1 MKLGISDRGLK
12 RIARSLQGMPFLADP
27 PVDETY
33 AGIEQFPGFH
43 TTENFDMAATYAN
56 GRIYSSMTEQDSN
69 GQGYVTDYPVVVQLD
84 MSGFEAQTDYDAEEI
99 VKDTLV
105 QHLQELIDS
114 ASLTQ
119 ESSDEEITDAANEFT
134 MYAENQSDEYV
145 DYSNP
150 GDVIFNMNFSQFHD
164 TLPAIM
170 DEPGFPDLIRNFI
183 STGDLPSEFLMK
195 ATDQYRYTEDIPEE
209 QVTAIWYVKPIA
221 TEILTYENEDE
232 HDEIEA
238 KWPGFVVYH
247 EDDLIG
253 GFDAQFDSELV
264 YGSSQEGGQYHG
276 TTYKRLLQAAPGL
289 AGQLPAPPSPPYQG

>member
-1 MKLGISDRGLK
+1 MKLGISDKGL
-12 RIARSLQGMPFLADP
+12 RRLARSLQGMPFLADP
-27 PVDETY
+27 PISETY
-33 AGIEQFPGFH
+33 KGIEEFPGFH

-56 GRIYSSMTEQDSN
+56 GRIYSSMTDQDSN
-69 GQGYVTDYPVVVQLD
+69 GIGFVTDYPVVVQLD

-99 VKDTLV
+99 VKDTLK

-114 ASLTQ
+114 YGLSE
-119 ESSDEEITDAANEFT
+119 ESSDEEITDAAYDFT
-134 MYAENQSDEYV
+134 EGSDYQSDENL

-150 GDVIFNMNFSQFHD
+150 EDVIFNMNFSQFHD

-170 DEPGFPDLIRNFI
+170 DEPGFPDMIRSFI
-183 STGDLPSEFLMK
+183 STGEIPPEILMK

-221 TEILTYENEDE
+221 TEILTFDNEDE
-232 HDEIEA
+232 HEEIEA
-238 KWPGFVVYH
+238 RWPGFVVYH

-253 GFDAQFDSELV
+253 GFDAQYDSELV

-289 AGQLPAPPSPPYQG
+289 AGQLPAPPSPPYHG